1 MSHQW
6 RGRRSSAKQRPFLE
20 ALEGRQMMT
29 ASLAPISDATLY
41 QTMQLPVPLE
51 GGSGAPQQFTVTSS
65 NPDISA
71 SVVQGRFITFTINH
85 ESSGPNDP
93 AIVNG
98 QMTFQL
104 FDELTPLT
112 IQRITDLIQQGF
124 YDGKTIHRIASGFP
138 DSNGF
143 IVQGGS
149 VNGDGT
155 GEVPQPGF
163 PFQDEFVPGLGF
175 TGAGQLA
182 MANAGRD
189 TNSSQFFI
197 TTSQP
202 RSLDYIHTIFGQLVA
217 GADVLQQLTKV
228 PRNASDKPTPNAV
241 NITDVTISN
250 SSPDGVIL
258 LNSNNAQAGE
268 TSVITVT
275 ATDPADGT
283 TVTQTFDVGVQANT
297 QNERPFFTQ
306 VPPNVTVGKNQTA
319 IFGTKIYNAEPGDTI
334 SYIVQGSKSGDP
346 GNPTFGPVQNAT
358 ATVDANGVVT
368 VVPNKDFVGTINL
381 IVGVRDQVDRF
392 GTGNRNYD
400 LQTLTVT
407 VNEGGAVNLTP
418 IASDTRVGTAVE
430 NPVRINLPA
439 NSANVGQ
446 GLQYSIFSQPQNGTL
461 SSLDPANGTVIY
473 TPKPGFIGT
482 DTFQFQVRDQGDP
495 TPNLNSEPATVTVT
509 VTGETATVRLIPP
522 VQSTDPEGTQRVLVV
537 TPRPRPIRDRGR
549 NTINVDQEGDQI
561 VVRVNGVQDVTRVN
575 ADEISRIVIYG
586 SKASDIIQVSPD
598 VEVPATLNGGNGG
611 VNQVKAGGG
620 PTRLHGWF
628 GRNRL
633 FGGASRDAL
642 IGRHGAAFFDTTDK
656 EDTYFLGSPDP
667 GNPPPK
673 GQFFK
678 SNGNKLVPVKTPG
691 PKVVGSR
698 PAHGP
703 KMDHHK

>member
-1 MSHQW
+1 MSHAW
-6 RGRRSSAKQRPFLE
+6 RGRRSSTKSRPFLE
-20 ALEGRQMMT
+20 SLEGRQMMT

-41 QTMQLPVPLE
+41 QTMQLPVALD
-51 GGSGAPQQFTVTSS
+51 GGATGSQSYTVTSS
-65 NPDISA
+65 NPNIGA
-71 SVVQGRFITFTINH
+71 SVVKGRFATFTINH

-124 YDGKTIHRIASGFP
+124 YDTKTIHRIASGFP

-175 TGAGQLA
+175 TGSGQLA

-202 RSLDYIHTIFGQLVA
+202 RSLDYIHTIFGQLVS
-217 GADVLQQLTKV
+217 GFDVLQSLTKI
-228 PRNASDKPTPNAV
+228 PRDASDKPTPNAV
-241 NITDVTISN
+241 NITDVTLSDTN
-250 SSPDGVIL
+250 PDGVIL
-258 LNSNNAQAGE
+258 LNGLNANPGE

-275 ATDPADGT
+275 ATDPSDNT
-283 TVTQTFDVGVQANT
+283 TVTKTFNVGVQANT

-306 VPPNVTVGKNQTA
+306 VPANITVGKNQTA
-319 IFGTKIYNAEPGDTI
+319 IFGTKIFNAEPGDTI

-346 GNPTFGPVQNAT
+346 GNPTFGAVQNGT
-358 ATVDANGVVT
+358 ATVDANGMVT
-368 VVPNKDFVGTINL
+368 LVPNKDFVGTINL
-381 IVGVRDQVDRF
+381 IVGVRDQIDRY

-400 LQTLTVT
+400 LQALTVT
-407 VNEGGAVNLTP
+407 VTDGDPVNLAP
-418 IASDTRVGTAVE
+418 IASDTRATTTVE
-430 NPVRINLPA
+430 TSTKVILPA
-439 NSANVGQ
+439 NSGNVGQ
-446 GLQYSIFSQPQNGTL
+446 GLQYSIVAQPKNGTL
-461 SSLDPANGTVIY
+461 TSLDDVNGTVIY
-473 TPKPGFIGT
+473 TPNPGFIGT
-482 DTFQFQVRDQGDP
+482 DTFQFQVRDQGAP

-522 VQSTDPEGTQRVLVV
+522 VQPTDPEGTQRVLVV

-549 NTINVDQEGDQI
+549 NTIQVDQDGDQLI
-561 VVRVNGVQDVTRVN
+561 VRVNGVQDQTTVN
-575 ADEISRIVIYG
+575 VDEISRIVIYG

-598 VEVPATLNGGNGG
+598 VTVPATLNGGNGG

-628 GRNRL
+628 GRNQL
-633 FGGASRDAL
+633 YGGLSRDAL
-642 IGRHGAAFFDTTDK
+642 IGRHGAAYFATTDA
-656 EDTYFLGSPDP
+656 EDTYFLGSPNP
-667 GNPPPK
+667 GQPPK

-678 SNGNKLVPVKTPG
+678 SNGHKLVPVATPK
-691 PKVVGSR
+691 PKFVGRR
-698 PAHGP
+698 PAHEP